1 MKVDVVNIQG
11 KATGRQMDLPE
22 AVFGVEPN
30 EHAVWLA
37 VKQFLAHQRQGTHK
51 SKERGEI
58 KGSTRKLVKQKGTGG
73 ARKGNIKS
81 PLFRGG
87 GRAFGPRP
95 RTYTIKLTKKMK
107 RLAKFS
113 ALSVKAAE
121 GKLIVMEDFS
131 FDAPKTKA
139 FEDILSKLELGGK
152 KTVLVTGEAETSVV
166 RSGKNIDKVS
176 VTRAEDLNTYGIMNN
191 DTILLCEGAVE
202 KLRAMYC

>member
-11 KATGRQMDLPE
+11 KATGRKLDLPE

-58 KGSTRKLVKQKGTGG
+58 KGSTKKLVKQKGTGG

-95 RTYTIKLTKKMK
+95 RTYTIKLTKKVK

-121 GKLIVMEDFS
+121 GSLMVIEDFS

-139 FEDILSKLELGGK
+139 FEDILSSLELSGK
-152 KTVLVTGEAETSVV
+152 KTVLVTGEAESSIV

-202 KLRAMYC
+202 KLRSMYC

>member
-11 KATGRQMDLPE
+11 KATGRKLDLPE

-51 SKERGEI
+51 AKERGEI
-58 KGSTRKLVKQKGTGG
+58 KGSTKKLVRQKGTGG

-95 RTYTIKLTKKMK
+95 RTYTIKLTKKVR

-121 GKLIVMEDFS
+121 GNLMVIEDFS

-139 FEDILSKLELGGK
+139 FEDILSSLELRGK
-152 KTVLVTGEAETSVV
+152 KTVLVTGEAESSIV

-202 KLRAMYC
+202 KLRSMYC